1 MHGSD
6 VKSTQTRGRGTYPR
20 VMAVRLA
27 ALLAGLFLLGSSA
40 AVAAKPKTEAQA
52 DAAQL
57 KASMVKKFK
66 ATSGLR
72 GVKIGKVVC
81 VLPKNGA
88 VFHCTADTNAPAS
101 RENIVFK
108 IAVTLHDNDA
118 TSVTWQITSEA
129 CSDSKT
135 HAKLAC

>member
-1 MHGSD
+1 
-6 VKSTQTRGRGTYPR
+6 
-20 VMAVRLA
+20 MAKRLA
-27 ALLAGLFLLGSSA
+27 VLLIGLFLLGSSTA
-40 AVAAKPKTEAQA
+40 IAAKPKTEAQA
-52 DAAQL
+52 YAAQL
-57 KASMVKKFK
+57 KGSMVKKFK
-66 ATSGLR
+66 ATPQLR

-108 IAVTLHDNDA
+108 VAVTLHDNDA
-118 TSVTWQITSEA
+118 LSVTWKITSQA